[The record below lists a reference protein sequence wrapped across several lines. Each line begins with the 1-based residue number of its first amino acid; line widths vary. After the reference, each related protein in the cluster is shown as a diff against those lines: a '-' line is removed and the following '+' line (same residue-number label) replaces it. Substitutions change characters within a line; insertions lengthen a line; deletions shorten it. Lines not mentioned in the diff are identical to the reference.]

1 MPSSPTAEEIMK
13 IVEDAKT
20 PAPASRSVGGVG
32 WVGEEV
38 DGENEEVEEEE
49 EDEEDEYEK
58 QVKQDNH
65 YIPLSPGQQYLTNLR
80 TLYERLS
87 IQHRWFESRFE

>member
-1 MPSSPTAEEIMK
+1 MK

-20 PAPASRSVGGVG
+20 PSPASRSVGGVG
-32 WVGEEV
+32 WIGEEV

-58 QVKQDNH
+58 QVKQGACEF
-65 YIPLSPGQQYLTNLR
+65 YYRVTR
-80 TLYERLS
+80 AMVC
-87 IQHRWFESRFE
+87 